1 MMRVLARISFLVLA
15 CAAGIACA
23 ELLVRM
29 PAARG
34 AVAKAF
40 GGGELIAI
48 VNGAGIYQAPEPAEF
63 DHDATTAV
71 VAENLRR
78 AARGE
83 AADEAEIERA
93 IALLRHQFPHE
104 TAFANAL
111 ESSGLSLE
119 SLHER
124 VGDHLRARAWLEKRI
139 APQLEISEADARQFY
154 DQNAAQFDQPQRFRA
169 SHLLLAAHAQTPP
182 EAVDAKRRMID
193 LLARRIAKE
202 KNLAQRAMEIS
213 EDEAT
218 KPRGGDLGV
227 FAEAR
232 MLPEFFAEVAKLRP
246 GQISPPFQSLLGF
259 HIVQLTGSLA
269 PRRLSFE
276 EARPEITTEV
286 ANERRAA
293 AITALAE
300 QLSTAEFIR
309 AAR

>member
-83 AADEAEIERA
+83 TADEAEIEREL
-93 IALLRHQFPHE
+93 ALLRHQFPHE
-104 TAFANAL
+104 SAFANAL

-119 SLHER
+119 LLRER
-124 VGDHLRARAWLEKRI
+124 ASEHLRARAWLEKRI

-154 DQNAAQFDQPQRFRA
+154 DENPAQFDQPQRFRA

-202 KNLAQRAMEIS
+202 KNLAQLAMEIS

-246 GQISPPFQSLLGF
+246 GQTSPQFQTPLGF
-259 HIVQLTGSLA
+259 HIVQVTGSF
-269 PRRLSFE
+269 PQRQLSFV
-276 EARPEITTEV
+276 EARPEITTGLM
-286 ANERRAA
+286 NEQRAA
-293 AITALAE
+293 AVAALAE